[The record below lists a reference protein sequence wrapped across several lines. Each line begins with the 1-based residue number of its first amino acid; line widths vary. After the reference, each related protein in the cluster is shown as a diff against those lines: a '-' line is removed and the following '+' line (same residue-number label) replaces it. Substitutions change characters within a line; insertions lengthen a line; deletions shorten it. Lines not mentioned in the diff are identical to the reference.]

1 MNLTTKKKTALVLIS
16 VLLVFAGLILLK
28 TASAGEDHQTDLTIS
43 ELFTAFPKKP
53 NQALVSAASVAS
65 GKTINVPILM
75 YHHVG
80 QLPTGADA
88 ITTDLTVPASAFVE
102 QVKWLKSE
110 GFNTI
115 TLHDLFE
122 YSLGKFKMPAK
133 PLIFTFDDGYSDV
146 FENAI
151 PALTQ
156 YGYVGSFGIITA
168 KVGHIEGNNTYAT
181 WDQIRLASDS
191 GMEMVSHTNTHF
203 DGTNPKYTQDYERD
217 DIAQSLKDL
226 KLHLGTSTNILIYP
240 YGHYNEQY
248 RQAMHAAGVVMG
260 VTEIHSADV
269 NLSDLDEVPRLRV
282 HGRESL
288 ATFERVIN
296 DKVK

>member
-1 MNLTTKKKTALVLIS
+1 MDLTIQKKIALVLVA
-16 VLLVFAGLILLK
+16 VLFILAGFGLLK
-28 TASAGEDHQTDLTIS
+28 TTSAGEDHQTSLTVS
-43 ELFTAFPKKP
+43 ELFTAFPKKR
-53 NQALVSAASVAS
+53 NQAPVSAATVAS
-65 GKTINVPILM
+65 GKSVNVPILM

-80 QLPTGADA
+80 GLPAGADA
-88 ITTDLTVPASAFVE
+88 ITTDLTVPASAFAE
-102 QVKWLKSE
+102 QVNWLKSQ

-122 YSLGKFKMPAK
+122 YSLGKFKMPTK

-168 KVGHIEGNNTYAT
+168 KVGHVEGNNTYAT
-181 WDQIRLASDS
+181 WDQIKSASDS
-191 GMEMVSHTNTHF
+191 GMEIVSHTNSHF
-203 DGTNPKYTQDYERD
+203 DGTNPKYSLAYERD
-217 DIAQSLKDL
+217 DIAQSLKEL
-226 KLHLGTSTNILIYP
+226 KSHLNTSTNILIYP

-288 ATFERVIN
+288 TTFERVIN
-296 DKVK
+296 DRVK